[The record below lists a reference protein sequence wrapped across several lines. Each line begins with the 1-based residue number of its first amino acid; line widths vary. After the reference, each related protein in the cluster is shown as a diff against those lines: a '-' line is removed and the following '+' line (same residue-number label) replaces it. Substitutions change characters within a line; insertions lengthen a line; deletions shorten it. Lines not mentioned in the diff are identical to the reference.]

1 MKSILNIFIKSIGG
15 ALLMLFA
22 FSCQSDLDQVNKNGS
37 EVTGTESDAY
47 YENFSII
54 YSDSGIL
61 KVKITGHILEQY
73 SKTKENP
80 GKDIMRDSIHVRF
93 YNQNQLVS
101 SELFANYAIRDNSTN
116 EMHAKG
122 DVVVVNSKKE
132 KLNTERLTWNS
143 QTKKIICDTTVVITK
158 PNGQK
163 IIGSSL
169 ESDEKFED
177 YKITKV
183 SGELPFKRE
192 ETPE

>member
-1 MKSILNIFIKSIGG
+1 MSIMVFV
-15 ALLMLFA
+15 LFLYC
-22 FSCQSDLDQVNKNGS
+22 CQSDLDRLNKNNI
-37 EVTGTESDAY
+37 EITGVVPNAY
-47 YENFSII
+47 YTNFNII

-61 KVKITGHILEQY
+61 KVKITGRILEQY
-73 SKTKENP
+73 SKTKEKP

-93 YNQNQLVS
+93 YNQTQTVS
-101 SELFANYAIRDNSTN
+101 SQLYADYAIRNNKTN

-122 DVVVVNSKKE
+122 NVVVVNSKKE

-163 IIGSSL
+163 IVGSSL
-169 ESDEKFED
+169 ESDERFEN

-183 SGELPFKRE
+183 SGELPFQRE
-192 ETPE
+192 EAPK